1 MPNNAIY
8 SIIASVQ
15 VYSLF
20 LKAYIASRREYL
32 IENNQIQK
40 GIENM
45 ELHSKRRLRT
55 GVILVCCLVLVLSL
69 FPAYAEDSESLE
81 SKTSELENQLSG
93 INQEMISISEEIST
107 IEMQVE
113 ITNGEIQRTEE
124 SLQTAEENEAKQ
136 YANMKT
142 RIKYMYENGDASLL
156 EWLCSAENLSDFL
169 NKADFIQ
176 NISDYDRNMLL
187 ELQETQQQIADQKET
202 LETQQ
207 SSLTELQTSLE
218 TQQAQ
223 LQAKAASTSTDLAQF
238 QAQLEQVKAQEAA
251 AAAAAQ
257 QQAAQEAGSSNVNGS
272 YDDTIINSGG
282 SVVAEDEVTLLA
294 ALIQCEAYQDYD
306 CLLAVATVIMNRVAD
321 PRFGNTITEVIYA
334 SGQFEP
340 VWTGRLDEVLLQGP
354 TSLSMQVAQDAVN
367 GARLAAV
374 ADCYYFL
381 YAGTGH
387 AGINIGN
394 NVFFPSW

>member
-238 QAQLEQVKAQEAA
+238 QAQLEQVKAQEA
-251 AAAAAQ
+251 
-257 QQAAQEAGSSNVNGS
+257 GSSNVNGS